1 MKFNK
6 AKQSAPNKS
15 KGTQSSGLLKTL
27 NSAIVSANHK
37 QEVSLSVSYVFVQK
51 RAENIHA
58 HKVVDMGTKEI
69 KGMLHTK
76 LTGVALKEKSPE
88 EVLKML
94 HGMKHDIGA
103 DYFLVN

>member
-1 MKFNK
+1 VK
-6 AKQSAPNKS
+6 KS
-15 KGTQSSGLLKTL
+15 NSTQSSGLLKTL

-51 RAENIHA
+51 KAQNIHA
-58 HKVVDMGTKEI
+58 HTVADMGTQEI

-76 LTGVALKEKSPE
+76 LNGVALENKSPDD
-88 EVLKML
+88 VLKML
-94 HGMKHDIGA
+94 HGMKHDVGA